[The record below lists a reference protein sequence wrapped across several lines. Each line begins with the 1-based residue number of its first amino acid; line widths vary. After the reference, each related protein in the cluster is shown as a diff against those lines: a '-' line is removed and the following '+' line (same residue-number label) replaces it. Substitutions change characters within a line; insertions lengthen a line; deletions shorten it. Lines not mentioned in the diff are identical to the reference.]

1 MNQTN
6 PGLPD
11 SKAANRVI
19 ATKIRNV
26 RGRAVAANKAEA
38 NRVVAN
44 RAADSS
50 AAARRVADDKPSTVN

>member
-11 SKAANRVI
+11 SK
-19 ATKIRNV
+19 
-26 RGRAVAANKAEA
+26 AANKAEA